1 MNGKIGKFNVISKNL
16 TKVEA
21 EAKARGEL
29 IYPNDVAL
37 PNMLHLKVLR
47 SPYAHA
53 LVKKIDTTK
62 AEQLPGVK
70 AVFTHKDVPKHP
82 AWRSYVLRFSASTL
96 DSHILE
102 KEVRHVG
109 DRVAAVVATTPEIA
123 EEALGLVDVK
133 YEELPAVLNAVAAY
147 KPDAPLVHKTIMRGD
162 KEHKCEKNV
171 CYPIF
176 VNKGDVEKG
185 FKEAD
190 IVVEEEFKV
199 GRPNNIPLE
208 RSSCVCRPYSG
219 GRLEI
224 WTQSQSIHGVRM
236 DIAYSLGIPQHKVKV
251 HRMFLGGA
259 FGAHIL
265 PNYIEFIVAFAA
277 WKLGVPVKG
286 EQTREEE
293 FYTYGRHPGVFKLK
307 VGAKKDGAFTAMDM
321 WFLDDTG
328 AYAPWGEL
336 ILGLECG
343 WYMSMYRCPNIRFDG
358 YTLYTN
364 TPPCTA
370 MRGAGNPQ
378 QNFGVEQMVDII
390 AEKLDMDPIELR
402 LKNHIRLGD
411 TFYGQ
416 GPDVLCTVESCG
428 TEQLLEE
435 GSQMIGWKNRK
446 SRTPYAD
453 KPWIKRGIGMA
464 RGFHTSG
471 TASSPP
477 SQIIVDYSG
486 AMVKLN
492 EDGTANLITA
502 SADLGAGNNA
512 AQCAIVAEEMGL
524 RYEDVIFSEG
534 DTDNT
539 LYDCATHATRGSFC
553 GGLACRAAAA
563 EAKKTV
569 MEWAARILG
578 VSAGDLLAK
587 DGFIYIRTS
596 AGGDMLGIT
605 VKDVVSHTHD
615 NNWGTAAGVASVKAP
630 ACPPC
635 YLACFVEL
643 DVDTMTGEVKLL
655 NAIAGGDVGTPI
667 NLHAVRGQAIGGLQ
681 MGLGY
686 ALVEDTIIDQT
697 NGRVRNPGFTDY
709 KSFTAL
715 DMPKKVQTFFA
726 DTYEPTGPFG
736 AKGMGESATNPVA
749 AAVANAIYNAV
760 GIRTFENPITPER
773 ILNALNK
780 AEVSQKVY
788 AVR

>member
-1 MNGKIGKFNVISKNL
+1 MSEKGEAFKVISRNL

-21 EAKARGEL
+21 EAKVRGEL
-29 IYPNDVAL
+29 VFSSDVVL
-37 PNMLHLKVLR
+37 PKMLHLKVLR

-53 LVKKIDTTK
+53 LVKKIDTSK
-62 AEQLPGVK
+62 AEKLPGVK
-70 AVFTHKDVPKHP
+70 AVFTHKDVPKHSV
-82 AWRSYVLRFSASTL
+82 WRSYVLRYSASTR

-109 DRVAAVVATTPEIA
+109 DRVAAVVATSPEIA
-123 EEALGLVDVK
+123 EEALGLIDVE
-133 YEELPAVLNAVAAY
+133 YEELPAVFNAVDAY
-147 KPDAPLVHKTIMRGD
+147 KSDAPLVHKMIMRGD

-176 VNKGDVEKG
+176 VHKGDVKKG

-190 IVVEEEFKV
+190 IIVEEEFKF
-199 GRPNNIPLE
+199 GRPNNIPME
-208 RSSCVCRPYSG
+208 RCSCVCRPYTG
-219 GRLEI
+219 GRLEV
-224 WTQSQSIHGVRM
+224 WAQEQSIHGTRM
-236 DIAYSLGIPQHKVKV
+236 DIAYSLGIPQSKVKV

-265 PNYIEFIVAFAA
+265 PGFLEFIVAFAA
-277 WKLGVPVKG
+277 MKLGVPVRG

-307 VGAKKDGAFTAMDM
+307 IGAKKDGTFTAMDM

-328 AYAPWGEL
+328 GYAPWGEL

-343 WYMSMYRCPNIRFDG
+343 WSMSMYRCPNIRFDG
-358 YTLYTN
+358 YTVYTN

-378 QNFGVEQMVDII
+378 QNFGVEQVVDII

-416 GPDVLCTVESCG
+416 GPDVLSIVESCG
-428 TEQLLEE
+428 TEQLLKE
-435 GSQMIGWKNRK
+435 GRQMVDWGNRK
-446 SRTPYAD
+446 SRTPYKD
-453 KPWIKRGIGMA
+453 KPWIKRGIGVA

-477 SQIIVDYSG
+477 SEIIVDYSG
-486 AMVKLN
+486 AVVKLN

-502 SADLGAGNNA
+502 SADLGAGNNTT
-512 AQCAIVAEEMGL
+512 QCAIVAEELGL
-524 RYEDVIFSEG
+524 RYEDVILSEG

-539 LYDCATHATRGSFC
+539 LYDCATHATRGTYC
-553 GGLACRAAAA
+553 GGLAVKAAAA
-563 EAKKTV
+563 EAKKSV
-569 MEWAARILG
+569 MAWAARILG
-578 VSAGDLLAK
+578 VSAGDL
-587 DGFIYIRTS
+587 
-596 AGGDMLGIT
+596 IT
-605 VKDVVSHTHD
+605 GNGRVSLRSTPSVSISIEEVVSHAHD
-615 NNWGTAAGVASVKAP
+615 YDWGTAVGAASVKAP

-635 YLACFVEL
+635 YLVCFVEL
-643 DVDTMTGEVKLL
+643 DVDTITGEVKLL
-655 NAIAGGDVGTPI
+655 NAISGADVGTPV

-686 ALVEDTIIDQT
+686 ALTEDTIIDQT

-709 KSFTAL
+709 KALTAL
-715 DMPKKVQTFFA
+715 DMPKTRVFMA

-736 AKGMGESATNPVA
+736 AKGMGEAATNPVA

-773 ILNALNK
+773 ILKALK
-780 AEVSQKVY
+780 KM
-788 AVR
+788 